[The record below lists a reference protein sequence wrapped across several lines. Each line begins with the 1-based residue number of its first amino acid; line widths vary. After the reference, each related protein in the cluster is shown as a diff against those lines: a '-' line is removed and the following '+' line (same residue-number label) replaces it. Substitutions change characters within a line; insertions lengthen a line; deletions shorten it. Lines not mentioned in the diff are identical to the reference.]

1 VSQPVKA
8 SNIGSACAFSGPRA
22 RAISWP
28 AETWKD
34 FPVLMDTHT
43 SIFSFGV
50 RARAT
55 ARTTTSV
62 STVRMRIFLR
72 AAWAACNIMRLL
84 ASSWLPG
91 LRAELSRSG
100 GLLKTSYLPVMASS
114 LSASWN
120 ESGRTPERKLN
131 SSVLF
136 SSTMRKLAKF
146 HYSPLVFSPLF
157 PAWLLLYPSMNP

>member
-1 VSQPVKA
+1 MACRDVERLPRTDGHPYFNFLIRGACQSHCQDN
-8 SNIGSACAFSGPRA
+8 NISVNCA
-22 RAISWP
+22 
-28 AETWKD
+28 
-34 FPVLMDTHT
+34 
-43 SIFSFGV
+43 
-50 RARAT
+50 
-55 ARTTTSV
+55 
-62 STVRMRIFLR
+62 MRIFLR

-100 GLLKTSYLPVMASS
+100 GLLKTSSLPVMASS